1 MVIIDV
7 LKYDG
12 PNDVLIWK
20 WRSESNSSRE
30 QELRMGSQLIV
41 NQSQE
46 ACFYKGG
53 ELLDVFGPG
62 THTLSTKNLPVLS
75 GFVGLVYGG
84 DSPFSAEVYFINKAV
99 SMNAKFGLV
108 PFNMVEPTF
117 KVPIP
122 ISCRGSFALVIE
134 NAKLFLTKMVGTVKD
149 FDTNTLSELFR
160 GVISENVKNSIKDKK
175 LF

>member
-1 MVIIDV
+1 MAIIDV

-75 GFVGLVYGG
+75 GLVGLAYGG
-84 DSPFSAEVYFINKAV
+84 DV
-99 SMNAKFGLV
+99 
-108 PFNMVEPTF
+108 
-117 KVPIP
+117 
-122 ISCRGSFALVIE
+122 
-134 NAKLFLTKMVGTVKD
+134 
-149 FDTNTLSELFR
+149 
-160 GVISENVKNSIKDKK
+160 
-175 LF
+175 

>member
-1 MVIIDV
+1 MAIIDV

-62 THTLSTKNLPVLS
+62 TLPALCLQPRPS
-75 GFVGLVYGG
+75 PLVT
-84 DSPFSAEVYFINKAV
+84 PSA
-99 SMNAKFGLV
+99 LDL
-108 PFNMVEPTF
+108 
-117 KVPIP
+117 
-122 ISCRGSFALVIE
+122 ALHLASV
-134 NAKLFLTKMVGTVKD
+134 
-149 FDTNTLSELFR
+149 
-160 GVISENVKNSIKDKK
+160 
-175 LF
+175 

>member
-1 MVIIDV
+1 MAIIDV

-30 QELRMGSQLIV
+30 QELRMGSQLVV

-75 GFVGLVYGG
+75 GLVGLVYGG
-84 DSPFSAEVYFINKAV
+84 DSPFTS
-99 SMNAKFGLV
+99 
-108 PFNMVEPTF
+108 
-117 KVPIP
+117 
-122 ISCRGSFALVIE
+122 
-134 NAKLFLTKMVGTVKD
+134 
-149 FDTNTLSELFR
+149 
-160 GVISENVKNSIKDKK
+160 
-175 LF
+175 